1 MMTALPFEQR
11 RPRGTMPRAELTA
24 ITIERFKSY
33 QERTTLELAPLTVL
47 LGRNNSGKSTLI
59 QALLLLKQTL
69 EHPRYDVPLYLEG
82 PVDAL
87 GLRELTS
94 GWPRESSF
102 EGPVFE
108 LTWES
113 DVDFHSVIDRMEDR
127 SMGLFFSD
135 EAKAVAQK
143 QELRW
148 VRWRTTMRIAY
159 REDAG
164 RIDIAQIQLHSKHP
178 NELPTKGPGSSIWIT
193 RTDAG
198 GYEVQWNSEGKEP
211 VRLELDFDH
220 FLPFFGIEKL
230 RFGMPKPV
238 LELFAEYLTR
248 YEQPLED
255 LRTLLKRFSFL
266 GSMRLLPP
274 SIYRA
279 ASVPPVEIGASGEF
293 AAQMLHARRA
303 DVVHYLPPLR
313 ITRNGSVDVPET
325 VEARP
330 LVDAINHVM
339 SELGLSVPLRVED
352 IQNIGFRLLFGEASL
367 QHVGRG
373 LGYLLP
379 VVQLGLIADPLRFD
393 PALGVV
399 PRDEYV
405 EALDAFA
412 QVAVEE
418 PETHLHPKVQT
429 RLAHWFVT
437 LAMAGRRLMV
447 ETHSDHLVRRL
458 RGLIARAEAGGALE
472 QWLAKNVVIAEVAQ
486 DEHGYSKLHCSR
498 LTPEGRIDE
507 WPADFMDEASD
518 EERSIYYAGL
528 DKEPAAAEPAGE
540 TEFVHDPDAPA

>member
-1 MMTALPFEQR
+1 
-11 RPRGTMPRAELTA
+11 MPRAELTT

-33 QERTTLELAPLTVL
+33 RERTTLELAPLTVL

-69 EHPRYDVPLYLEG
+69 EHPRSDVPLYLEG

-87 GLRELTS
+87 GLRELAS
-94 GWPRESSF
+94 GWPKEMSF
-102 EGPVFE
+102 DGPVFE

-113 DVDFHSVIDRMEDR
+113 ESDIDSAVRRLATAYVEGARRR
-127 SMGLFFSD
+127 SLEIDLPTVPESI
-135 EAKAVAQK
+135 
-143 QELRW
+143 R
-148 VRWRTTMRIAY
+148 RRTTIQISY
-159 REDAG
+159 REDDG
-164 RIDIAQIQLHSKHP
+164 RISIEQIHLRSVYLIDSVEKTP
-178 NELPTKGPGSSIWIT
+178 ANPSLAII
-193 RTDAG
+193 RTEGRAG
-198 GYEVQWNSEGKEP
+198 EYEVHWNGKREGFEHID
-211 VRLELDFDH
+211 VVFDH
-220 FLPFFGIEKL
+220 FLPGVKL
-230 RFGMPKPV
+230 SRREHDPSTLLSHVPWI
-238 LELFAEYLTR
+238 AEYVVL
-248 YEQPLED
+248 YDQPLAE
-255 LRTLLKRFSFL
+255 LRALLQRFNYL
-266 GSMRLLPP
+266 GSMRLPPP
-274 SIYRA
+274 SLYRA
-279 ASVPPVEIGASGEF
+279 ASVPPSEIGVSGEF
-293 AAQMLHARRA
+293 AAQMLQARRS

-313 ITRNGSVDVPET
+313 IAPDGSVDVPDT

-339 SELGLSVPLRVED
+339 TELGLSVPLRVED

-379 VVQLGLIADPLRFD
+379 VVQLGLISDPRRFD
-393 PALGVV
+393 PELGPA
-399 PRDEYV
+399 PRDEYID
-405 EALDAFA
+405 ALDAFTH
-412 QVAVEE
+412 VGVEE

-437 LAMAGRRLMV
+437 LAMSGRRLMV

-458 RGLIARAEAGGALE
+458 RGLIARAEAGGDLE
-472 QWLAKNVVIAEVAQ
+472 QWLAKNVVIAEVTQ
-486 DEHGYSKLHCSR
+486 DEEGYSKLRCSR

-528 DKEPAAAEPAGE
+528 DKEPAAEEPAGG